1 MTMHANDRAEFGAL
15 LTNVLAYYR
24 QDASRFVLDLWWQA
38 CQGFDFEQVR
48 KALTAHAMDP
58 DHGQFAPKVADIVRV
73 LGGTK
78 TDQSQR
84 AWGKALAAASDV
96 GAYSDVAFDDHVIH
110 AVITDMGG
118 WSKFCRL
125 DTKDLSYTQHRFC
138 ELYRAYVGT
147 QPDVP
152 RALMGDRSPDAMYAK
167 RGLPLPKPAF
177 VGDKTKAEQLY
188 LLRGDRPSIGQAIAG
203 ALGLEA
209 SHA

>member
-1 MTMHANDRAEFGAL
+1 MRESDRAEFGDL

-24 QDASRFVLDLWWQA
+24 QDASRFVLNLWWQA

-96 GAYSDVAFDDHVIH
+96 GAYSDVAFDDQIIH

-138 ELYRAYVGT
+138 ELYRAYAGT
-147 QPDVP
+147 NPDVP

-167 RGLPLPKPAF
+167 RGLPPPKPAF
-177 VGDKTKAEQLY
+177 VGDKEKAEVLY
-188 LLRGDRPSIGQAIAG
+188 LSSRPGPSVSQAIAG
-203 ALGLEA
+203 ALGYGESA
-209 SHA
+209 HA

>member
-1 MTMHANDRAEFGAL
+1 MHATDRAEFGAL

-84 AWGKALAAASDV
+84 AWGKALAAASEV
-96 GAYSDVAFDDHVIH
+96 GAYRDVAFDDHIIH

-125 DTKDLSYTQHRFC
+125 EAKDLSYTQHRFC
-138 ELYRAYVGT
+138 ELYRAYVGAC
-147 QPDVP
+147 PDVP
-152 RALMGDRSPDAMYAK
+152 RALMGDRSPDAMFAK
-167 RGLPLPKPAF
+167 RGLLPPKPTF
-177 VGDKTKAEQLY
+177 VGDKSVAEQLY
-188 LLRGDRPSIGQAIAG
+188 LQRGDRPTITLAVVG
-203 ALGLEA
+203 ALALEVGNA
-209 SHA
+209 

>member
-1 MTMHANDRAEFGAL
+1 MRDSDRAEFGAL

-38 CQGFDFEQVR
+38 CQRFDFEQVR

-84 AWGKALAAASDV
+84 AWGKTLAAASDV
-96 GAYSDVAFDDHVIH
+96 GAYSDVAFDDQTIH
-110 AVITDMGG
+110 AVINDMGG
-118 WSKFCRL
+118 WPKFCRL

-138 ELYRAYVGT
+138 ELYRAYAGT
-147 QPDVP
+147 NPDVP
-152 RALMGDRSPDAMYAK
+152 RALMGDRAPDGMYAK
-167 RGLPLPKPAF
+167 RGLPPPKPVF
-177 VGDKTKAEQLY
+177 VGDKEKAKRLY
-188 LLRGDRPSIGQAIAG
+188 LSSRPGPSVSQAVAA
-203 ALGLEA
+203 ALGYGEA
-209 SHA
+209 HA

>member
-1 MTMHANDRAEFGAL
+1 MHANDRAEFGAL

-78 TDQSQR
+78 TDRSQR

-96 GAYSDVAFDDHVIH
+96 GAYSDVAFDDHIIH

-125 DTKDLSYTQHRFC
+125 EHKDLSYTQHRFC
-138 ELYRAYVGT
+138 ELYRAYAGT

-167 RGLPLPKPAF
+167 RGLTPPKPAF
-177 VGDKTKAEQLY
+177 VGDKARAEQLY
-188 LLRGDRPSIGQAIAG
+188 LSSRPGLSVTQTIAAAIGYG
-203 ALGLEA
+203 EA
-209 SHA
+209 HA

>member
-1 MTMHANDRAEFGAL
+1 MHANDRAEFGAL

-96 GAYSDVAFDDHVIH
+96 GAYSDVAFDDHIIH

-147 QPDVP
+147 KPDVP
-152 RALMGDRSPDAMYAK
+152 RALMGDRSPDGMYAK

-177 VGDKTKAEQLY
+177 VGDKTVAERLY
-188 LLRGDRPSIGQAIAG
+188 LQRGDRPSIGQAVAG

>member
-1 MTMHANDRAEFGAL
+1 MKQSDRAGFGEL

-38 CQGFDFEQVR
+38 CQGFDFDQVS

-96 GAYSDVAFDDHVIH
+96 GAYRDVAFDDQIIH
-110 AVITDMGG
+110 ACITDMGG

-125 DTKDLSYTQHRFC
+125 ESKDLSYTQHRFC

-152 RALMGDRSPDAMYAK
+152 RALMGDRSPDAVYAK
-167 RGLPLPKPAF
+167 RGLPPPAPTF
-177 VGDKTKAEQLY
+177 VGDKAKAEQLY
-188 LLRGDRPSIGQAIAG
+188 LTSRTGPSVPQAIAG
-203 ALGLEA
+203 ALGYGA
-209 SHA
+209 AAHA

>member
-1 MTMHANDRAEFGAL
+1 MRESEKPAFAEL

-38 CQGFDFEQVR
+38 CQRFEFEQVS

-78 TDQSQR
+78 TDRAQR
-84 AWGKALAAASDV
+84 AWGKALTAAREV
-96 GAYSDVAFDDHVIH
+96 GGYQDVAFDDHTIH

-167 RGLPLPKPAF
+167 RGLPPPKPAF
-177 VGDKTKAEQLY
+177 VGDKAQAQRLY
-188 LLRGDRPSIGQAIAG
+188 IERGDRPSIASAVAG
-203 ALGLEA
+203 ALSLEVSNA
-209 SHA
+209 

>member
-1 MTMHANDRAEFGAL
+1 MHANDRAEFGAL

-96 GAYSDVAFDDHVIH
+96 GAYSDVAFDDHIIH

-147 QPDVP
+147 KPDVP

-167 RGLPLPKPAF
+167 RGLPPPKPAF
-177 VGDKTKAEQLY
+177 VGDKAQAQRLY
-188 LLRGDRPSIGQAIAG
+188 IERGDRPSIAAAVAG
-203 ALGLEA
+203 ALSLEVSNA
-209 SHA
+209 

>member
-1 MTMHANDRAEFGAL
+1 MHANDRAEFGAL

-78 TDQSQR
+78 TDRAQR

-125 DTKDLSYTQHRFC
+125 EHKDLSYTQHRFC
-138 ELYRAYVGT
+138 ELYRAYAGT
-147 QPDVP
+147 QFDAP
-152 RALMGDRSPDAMYAK
+152 RALMGDRSPDGMYAK

-177 VGDKTKAEQLY
+177 VGDKTVAERLY
-188 LLRGDRPSIGQAIAG
+188 LQRGDRPSIGQAIAV
-203 ALGLEA
+203 ALGLEVSNA
-209 SHA
+209 

>member
-1 MTMHANDRAEFGAL
+1 MRESDRAEFGDL

-24 QDASRFVLDLWWQA
+24 QDASRFVLNLWWQA

-96 GAYSDVAFDDHVIH
+96 GAYSDVAFDDQIIH

-125 DTKDLSYTQHRFC
+125 ESKDLSYTQHRFC
-138 ELYRAYVGT
+138 ELYRAYSGT
-147 QPDVP
+147 KPDVP

-167 RGLPLPKPAF
+167 RGLPPPKPAF
-177 VGDKTKAEQLY
+177 VGDKAKAEVLY
-188 LLRGDRPSIGQAIAG
+188 LNSRPGPSVAQAIAG
-203 ALGLEA
+203 ALGYGEA
-209 SHA
+209 THA

>member
-1 MTMHANDRAEFGAL
+1 MRESEKPAFAEL

-167 RGLPLPKPAF
+167 RGLPPPKPAF
-177 VGDKTKAEQLY
+177 VGDKAQAEQLY
-188 LLRGDRPSIGQAIAG
+188 LQRGDRPSIGQAIAG
-203 ALGLEA
+203 ALGLEVSNA
-209 SHA
+209 